1 MITEQPTRWLG
12 LLGVDRLDDLALLP
26 WLLLAALLPLLALRL
41 SRPAAIPWPAFDEA
55 RVAGAGARE
64 LARPAAAVLRVA
76 ALIAL
81 AVVLARP
88 LVTRDLPPASGLGLD
103 LMLVVDTSASM
114 AALDARAGVGSFEP
128 RTRLDLAREAVARFA
143 ARRVNEGDRVGLV
156 VFGDTA
162 FTQCP
167 LTHDGSLLEAA
178 LERVVVKV
186 AGNSTALGDALAL
199 AVKRVSGEGRADR
212 RVIVLLTDGRSNA
225 GAIPVSVATELAV
238 AADVRVHTVA
248 IGVGGGAVAV
258 ESDSTVRYER
268 HDPDP
273 ATLRRI
279 AAATRG
285 RFFEARNSA
294 DLLLVYDAIDR
305 LERAPRPLPRR
316 SLQSEAPGALLM
328 LAIGL
333 LLGEIVVTRG
343 VARPVP

>member
-1 MITEQPTRWLG
+1 MI
-12 LLGVDRLDDLALLP
+12 
-26 WLLLAALLPLLALRL
+26 
-41 SRPAAIPWPAFDEA
+41 
-55 RVAGAGARE
+55 
-64 LARPAAAVLRVA
+64 
-76 ALIAL
+76 
-81 AVVLARP
+81 
-88 LVTRDLPPASGLGLD
+88 
-103 LMLVVDTSASM
+103 
-114 AALDARAGVGSFEP
+114 
-128 RTRLDLAREAVARFA
+128 
-143 ARRVNEGDRVGLV
+143 
-156 VFGDTA
+156 
-162 FTQCP
+162 
-167 LTHDGSLLEAA
+167 
-178 LERVVVKV
+178 
-186 AGNSTALGDALAL
+186 
-199 AVKRVSGEGRADR
+199 
-212 RVIVLLTDGRSNA
+212 
-225 GAIPVSVATELAV
+225 IPVSHVLTLSAILF
-238 AADVRVHTVA
+238 A

-285 RFFEARNSA
+285 RFFEARDSA